1 MRTRTAVCVMVCAV
15 LGAAGAVAQ
24 EAAAP
29 TGEGSTE
36 RHGPQFKLGAEVK
49 LDLRSSSSQ
58 EFKLA
63 FPAPPSFFEPGDDGL
78 YMRTPAAGTSFE
90 VQDVELHAEAEWTP
104 SFQARLAVHVLD
116 LYNRNPTSS
125 AERIEVREA
134 WLLAGTRYDA
144 LRPQEGTRIYA
155 LVGKAPRFTK
165 QLDRHLESYGLWG
178 TAVGRFE
185 QLQAQLGGS
194 LGSHFYWRLHAANPN
209 PLFMRDPN
217 ALAGDFGTPETV
229 PGRVNPVYESGFPIL
244 YDTQAQDLNL
254 SGHVELGG
262 GAGLRLVSPDGER
275 GIDVLGWY
283 FERKLED
290 KARIHGS
297 YYEGDLEM
305 LRGAGGPRLDY
316 SGHQREE
323 HGLNLQ
329 ARLAGLRVF
338 SQYVWQDLA
347 GLKRQGFE
355 ADLAYRIPL
364 DGLFVSGDSPMLN
377 WIQPALR
384 YSAIDN
390 KFSGPSD
397 FVAPSFF
404 WDWTKLDAGVRLGI
418 VARVDATVEYE
429 WSRMTLASGRKIR
442 LGEWLGTLRFAF

>member
-1 MRTRTAVCVMVCAV
+1 MRTRTAVLLVACAATI
-15 LGAAGAVAQ
+15 GAAAAVAQ
-24 EAAAP
+24 DGDGA
-29 TGEGSTE
+29 TE
-36 RHGPQFKLGAEVK
+36 RHGPQFKFGAEVK
-49 LDLRSSSSQ
+49 LNLRHSSFQ
-58 EFKLA
+58 EFRLSFA
-63 FPAPPSFFEPGDDGL
+63 APPSFFAPGDDAL

-90 VQDVELHAEAEWTP
+90 VQDVELKADAEWTP
-104 SFQARLAVHVLD
+104 MLRSRVVVHVLD

-125 AERIEVREA
+125 GERIEVREA
-134 WLLAGTRYDA
+134 WLLVGTRYDV
-144 LRPQEGTRIYA
+144 LRPQDGTRIYL

-165 QLDRHLESYGLWG
+165 HLDRRLESYGLWG

-194 LGSHFYWRLHAANPN
+194 LGRHVYWRLHAANPN

-229 PGRVNPVYESGFPIL
+229 PGRVNPVYQSGFPIL
-244 YDTQAQDLNL
+244 YDTQAQDVHLGGNI
-254 SGHVELGG
+254 ELGG
-262 GAGLRLVSPDGER
+262 GAGLRFVDAAER
-275 GIDVLGWY
+275 WGVDILGWY
-283 FERKLED
+283 FQRDLQD

-305 LRGAGGPRLDY
+305 LRGAGGPSLDY
-316 SGHQREE
+316 VGRKREE
-323 HGLNLQ
+323 HGANLQ

-338 SQYVWQDLA
+338 GQYAWQDLA

-355 ADLAYRIPL
+355 AELAYRIPL
-364 DGLFVSGDSPMLN
+364 NGLFVSGDSPMIN

-390 KFSGPSD
+390 RFSGPST

-404 WDWTKLDAGVRLGI
+404 WDWTKLDAGFRLGI
-418 VARVDATVEYE
+418 VAHVDVTFEYE
-429 WSRMTLASGRKIR
+429 WSQMTLTSGRRIR
-442 LGEWLGTLRFAF
+442 LGEGLATLRFAF

>member
-1 MRTRTAVCVMVCAV
+1 MRTRTAVLAMACAATI
-15 LGAAGAVAQ
+15 AASTVVAQ
-24 EAAAP
+24 E
-29 TGEGSTE
+29 GEATTQ

-49 LDLRSSSSQ
+49 LDFRHSSFQ
-58 EFKLA
+58 EFRLS
-63 FPAPPSFFEPGDDGL
+63 FPAPPSFFAPGDDAL
-78 YMRTPAAGTSFE
+78 YMRTPAAGNSFE
-90 VQDVELHAEAEWTP
+90 VQDVELSAEAEWTP
-104 SFQARLAVHVLD
+104 SFRARLAVHALD

-144 LRPQEGTRIYA
+144 LRPQDGTRVYL

-185 QLQAQLGGS
+185 QLQVQLGGS
-194 LGSHFYWRLHAANPN
+194 LGPHVYWRLHAANPN
-209 PLFMRDPN
+209 PLFMRDPE

-229 PGRVNPVYESGFPIL
+229 PGRVNPIYQSGFPIL

-262 GAGLRLVSPDGER
+262 GGGLRFVDAADQK

-305 LRGAGGPRLDY
+305 LRGAGGPTLDY
-316 SGHQREE
+316 SGHKREE
-323 HGLNLQ
+323 HGLNVQ

-338 SQYVWQDLA
+338 GQYVWQDLA

-364 DGLFVSGDSPMLN
+364 DGLFVSGDTPMMN

-384 YSAIDN
+384 YSSLDN

-418 VARVDATVEYE
+418 VAKVDLTIEYE
-429 WSRMTLASGRKIR
+429 RSQMTLTSGRTIS
-442 LGEWLGTLRFAF
+442 LSELLATLRCAF

>member
-1 MRTRTAVCVMVCAV
+1 MRWGTVVCVMVCAAV
-15 LGAAGAVAQ
+15 GVSGAVAQ
-24 EAAAP
+24 EADAK
-29 TGEGSTE
+29 TE
-36 RHGPQFKLGAEVK
+36 QRGPHFKLGAEVK
-49 LDLRSSSSQ
+49 LDLRHSSFQ
-58 EFKLA
+58 EFQLA
-63 FPAPPSFFEPGDDGL
+63 FAAPPSFFEKGDDAL

-90 VQDVELHAEAEWTP
+90 VQDVELSAEAEWTP
-104 SFQARLAVHVLD
+104 SFRARLAVHALD

-144 LRPQEGTRIYA
+144 LRPQDGTRVYL

-194 LGSHFYWRLHAANPN
+194 LGTHVYWRLHAANPN
-209 PLFMRDPN
+209 PLFMRDPQ

-229 PGRVNPVYESGFPIL
+229 PGHVNPIYQSGFPIL
-244 YDTQAQDLNL
+244 YDTQAQDLNW

-262 GAGLRLVSPDGER
+262 GAGLRFVSAEDSR

-283 FERKLED
+283 FERTLED
-290 KARIHGS
+290 KARIHGT

-305 LRGAGGPRLDY
+305 LRGAGGPTLDY
-316 SGHQREE
+316 SGHKREE
-323 HGLNLQ
+323 HGVNLQ
-329 ARLAGLRVF
+329 ARLAGLRLF
-338 SQYVWQDLA
+338 GQYVWQELA
-347 GLKRQGFE
+347 GLERRGFE
-355 ADLAYRIPL
+355 ADLAYRIPTG
-364 DGLFVSGDSPMLN
+364 GLFVSGDSPMIN

-384 YSAIDN
+384 YSSLDN
-390 KFSGPSD
+390 RFSGPSD

-404 WDWTKLDAGVRLGI
+404 WDWTKLDAGLRVGI
-418 VARVDATVEYE
+418 VAKVDLTIEYE
-429 WSRMTLASGRKIR
+429 RSQMTLLSGRKIT
-442 LGEWLGTLRFAF
+442 LGELLATARFAF